1 MKVGGTAQDAPR
13 STEAYSEAFRI
24 IFEENKALIYSLGFR
39 LLGNREEA
47 ENLTQEV
54 FLKAFKAYPRFRG
67 ESKVSTWLYRIAVNL
82 INRELKGKRLKKLLS
97 LDFLSEGSGIT
108 SPIEPA
114 HPRHSPPSELEKK
127 EMEQIV
133 QRSIRS
139 LPGRQRTAVTLQFY
153 EGLAYEEIAS
163 TMEISRSSVESLLF
177 RAKQNL
183 EKRLAPYLRDS

>member
-1 MKVGGTAQDAPR
+1 MKVGGTAQDVPR
-13 STEAYSEAFRI
+13 SAEAYSEAFRI

-82 INRELKGKRLKKLLS
+82 INKELKGKRLQRLLS
-97 LDFLSEGSGIT
+97 LDFIPEESGIT
-108 SPIEPA
+108 SPTELA
-114 HPRHSPPSELEKK
+114 HPRHSPPNELEKK

-163 TMEISRSSVESLLF
+163 AMEISRSSIESLLF

-183 EKRLAPYLRDS
+183 EKRLAPHLKGS